1 MVELQ
6 VEGLEGAFDVGEVHD
21 PAAGISYFTLHI
33 KRHDKGVTMKPATL
47 MVIRNIRQAVSGF
60 ELKLFENLQL
70 NTPSRK
76 KRVLG

>member
-21 PAAGISYFTLHI
+21 PAAGFSYFALHI
-33 KRHDKGVTMKPATL
+33 KRYDKGMAMKSTTL
-47 MVIRNIRQAVSGF
+47 MVIGNIRQAVGGF

-70 NTPSRK
+70 NTPGRK
-76 KRVLG
+76 VRALG